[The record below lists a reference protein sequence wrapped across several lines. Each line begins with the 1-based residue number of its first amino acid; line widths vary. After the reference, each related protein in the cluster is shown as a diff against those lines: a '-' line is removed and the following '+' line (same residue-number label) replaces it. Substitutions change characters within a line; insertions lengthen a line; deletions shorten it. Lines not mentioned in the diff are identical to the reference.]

1 MAFALIRPQSRAFL
15 ERAGTADARI
25 ADADRAATV
34 LRADVERWSRW
45 WLGLLAFTAAVAGAF
60 VAVGFAATLL
70 ELGATPHPL
79 DLGALVGSLLIA
91 LAGAALLL
99 TLWWSGRR
107 VHAAVSWWLRLP
119 YTEGGRPRRAAGWL
133 RARLVNLEPRVLVRL
148 VSGTLALLLA
158 VGALALVARDL
169 VVGTSP
175 MTAAALAVGLIALAS
190 ALGQLG
196 GVLRF
201 VSAVAEADPLWARIR
216 P

>member
-1 MAFALIRPQSRAFL
+1 MAFALIRSQSRAFL

-45 WLGLLAFTAAVAGAF
+45 WLGLLAFT
-60 VAVGFAATLL
+60 
-70 ELGATPHPL
+70 
-79 DLGALVGSLLIA
+79 
-91 LAGAALLL
+91 
-99 TLWWSGRR
+99 
-107 VHAAVSWWLRLP
+107 AVSWWLRLP

-158 VGALALVARDL
+158 VGALALVGRDL

-196 GVLRF
+196 GVLRL